1 MKPMTMI
8 NRLAK
13 QLEEG
18 DEVSFTSFGRT
29 GGLQANLNDDGM
41 VTSLDQWSDGSQSHG
56 IFPVPQTTVK
66 TALEIIVSMVA
77 DTLEFDNAEKYEPHR
92 QEVQR
97 FMETRK
103 AKEIWPTYVR
113 SNYFNEDDEE

>member
-8 NRLAK
+8 NGLANK
-13 QLEEG
+13 LEEG

-41 VTSLDQWSDGSQSHG
+41 VTSLDEWSGGSQSHS
-56 IFPVPQTTVK
+56 IFPVPQTTVQ
-66 TALEIIVSMVA
+66 TALEIIVSMA
-77 DTLEFDNAEKYEPHR
+77 AGTLEFDDAEKYEPHR
-92 QEVQR
+92 QEVHR
-97 FMETRK
+97 FMETDK

-113 SNYFNEDDEE
+113 SNYFNEEE

>member
-29 GGLQANLNDDGM
+29 GGLLPTLNDDGM
-41 VTSLDQWSDGSQSHG
+41 VISLDEWSDGSQSHS
-56 IFPVPQTTVK
+56 IFPVPQTTVQ

-77 DTLEFDNAEKYEPHR
+77 DTLDFDDAAKYEPHR

-97 FMETRK
+97 FMETGK

-113 SNYFNEDDEE
+113 SNYFNEEE